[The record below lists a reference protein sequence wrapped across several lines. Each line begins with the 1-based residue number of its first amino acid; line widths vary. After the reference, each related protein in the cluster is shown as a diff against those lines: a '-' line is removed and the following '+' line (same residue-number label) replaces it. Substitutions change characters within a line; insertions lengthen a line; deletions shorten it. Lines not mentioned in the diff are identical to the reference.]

1 MQVELLVVKF
11 AKIRASEVAELTMFI
26 P

>member
-11 AKIRASEVAELTMFI
+11 AKIRASEVAELTLF
-26 P
+26 PP